1 MINEVKF
8 SKYAETNQL
17 VDSINLDDF
26 IRRNLDK
33 FLFGKN
39 MNKN

>member
-8 SKYAETNQL
+8 SEYAETNQL

-26 IRRNLDK
+26 IRRNLII
-33 FLFGKN
+33 KN
-39 MNKN
+39 LQIMLN